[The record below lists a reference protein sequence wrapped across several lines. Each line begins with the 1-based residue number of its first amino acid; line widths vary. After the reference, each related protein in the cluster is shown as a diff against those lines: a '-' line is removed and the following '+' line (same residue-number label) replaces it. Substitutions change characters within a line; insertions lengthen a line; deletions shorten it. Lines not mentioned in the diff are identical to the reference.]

1 MNNMKICKN
10 RYLYFVVIMLMTAC
24 KQNLINQEINLNV
37 ESSAYGLIFSIK
49 GSAIDPDN
57 KITILEAKWGD
68 NKTEIFTGIDFSKI
82 DINHKY
88 SEPGTY
94 NVFLTA
100 VNDNK
105 DSVSENLSVSV
116 DFNETSLENIKPN
129 LFKTSEKEYLI
140 LTINLHTYQED
151 NQNEKFNLIVDLIA
165 KMDIDFI
172 TFQECA
178 QYKNSSIVNGIIRE
192 DNMVKFI
199 SDKLKE
205 KYNLDYNFVWNWA
218 HYGWDVWEEGIAV
231 LSKYPRLD
239 SDERYIS
246 TTNNTSSINSR
257 KVIYGS
263 YQLSGG
269 IINVFSAH
277 THWRTFLN
285 DQEQNKQINNIKL
298 MVEEKEALL
307 TNVTSFVCGDF
318 NGNPTSEYPW
328 SEGYNTMMANNKY
341 IDTFLKIYPDA
352 NNIPSQSIYY
362 TVFGDFPGRIDYIFM
377 KENLSY
383 QVSASQIVFTS
394 NVIGEVSDHFGVLTK
409 IRDIQ

>member
-1 MNNMKICKN
+1 MKIYT
-10 RYLYFVVIMLMTAC
+10 RIHLYFVAILLITAC
-24 KQNLINQEINLNV
+24 KHTLINHETIVNV
-37 ESSAYGLIFSIK
+37 ESSNDGLMLSIK
-49 GSAIDPDN
+49 GGAIDQDN
-57 KITILEAKWGD
+57 KIIILETKWGD
-68 NKTEIFTGIDFSKI
+68 NKTETFTSIDFSKI
-82 DINHKY
+82 DIKHKY
-88 SEPGTY
+88 LEPGTY
-94 NVFLTA
+94 NILITV

-116 DFNETSLENIKPN
+116 DYNETSLENIKSN

-178 QYKNSSIVNGIIRE
+178 QYKNSLIADGIIRE
-192 DNMVKFI
+192 DNKAKLI
-199 SDKLKE
+199 SDKLDE
-205 KYNLDYNFVWNWA
+205 KYNIDYNYVWNWA

-239 SDERYIS
+239 TDERYIS
-246 TTNNTSSINSR
+246 TTTNTASINSR

-263 YQLSGG
+263 YQLSDG

-277 THWRTFLN
+277 THWRTSLY

-307 TNVTSFVCGDF
+307 TNVNSFVCGDF

-328 SEGYNTMMANNKY
+328 SEGYNTMMANGNY
-341 IDTFLKIYPDA
+341 NDTFLNIYPDA
-352 NNIPSQSIYY
+352 NNTPQQSIYN
-362 TVFGDFPGRIDYIFM
+362 TVWGDFPGRIDYIFM
-377 KENLSY
+377 KKNTRY

-409 IRDIQ
+409 IRDTQ